1 MAEAKQGDKVKVHY
15 KGTLD
20 DGTIFDS
27 SEGRDPLE
35 FTIGDGNI
43 IPGFEEAVIGMNPG
57 ESKSQH
63 IPAEQAYGPKV
74 PELVAEVE
82 REQIPPHI
90 NPEVGQQL
98 QIKQDDGQVT
108 IVTITDVN
116 DKTISLDANHP
127 LAGKNLTFE
136 ITLVEVA

>member
-1 MAEAKQGDKVKVHY
+1 MSQAKHGDKVKVHY
-15 KGTLD
+15 KGTLE

-27 SEGRDPLE
+27 SEGREPLE

-57 ESKSQH
+57 DNKSQK
-63 IPAEQAYGPKV
+63 IPSEQAYGPKI
-74 PELVAEVE
+74 PELLAEVE
-82 REQIPPHI
+82 RDQVPSHI
-90 NPEVGQQL
+90 TPEVGQQL

-127 LAGKNLTFE
+127 LAGKDLTFD
-136 ITLVEVA
+136 ITLVEVC